1 MNSYQ
6 VSLPLLIS
14 FFYVFYQIVIATAT
28 PPANNSSGYSVL
40 QKHVAFFDRN
50 HDGIIYPKE
59 TFEGFRALGFG
70 VVASTSAAALI
81 HAVTSQKTRPVYF
94 SLILLLL
101 LLLLLFLFKRYNNY
115 IIHDFRFV
123 ASKFEE
129 IFSKHAKQHPN
140 ALTSDELKEMLKSNR
155 EPKDFKGWLAAESE
169 WKILFDLCK
178 DNNGL
183 LQKDIVYSVYDG
195 SLFERLEKEHS
206 KIMNNN

>member
-81 HAVTSQKTRPVYF
+81 HAVTSQKTRPF
-94 SLILLLL
+94 SM
-101 LLLLLFLFKRYNNY
+101 
-115 IIHDFRFV
+115 FV